1 MPSKLLQ
8 RVKDAVEAV
17 TRKSPGILDRVSL
30 PGKKTSPQE
39 DEKVY
44 ITEDEY
50 DSIASALTE
59 SSLASEKIKTLASQY
74 EALRVNLLVEV
85 IGHDREAQE
94 IIKKLKESYGIP
106 EEGPWSLQTP
116 SANEPLAYFF
126 YDKESNNG

>member
-8 RVKDAVEAV
+8 RIKDAVS
-17 TRKSPGILDRVSL
+17 RKSPGILDKVSL

-44 ITEDEY
+44 ITKDEY
-50 DSIASALTE
+50 DSIASALIE

-94 IIKKLKESYGIP
+94 IIKKLKESYGVP
-106 EEGPWSLQTP
+106 EEGPWSLQVP
-116 SANEPLAYFF
+116 SADEPLAYFF
-126 YDKESNNG
+126 YNKERDNG